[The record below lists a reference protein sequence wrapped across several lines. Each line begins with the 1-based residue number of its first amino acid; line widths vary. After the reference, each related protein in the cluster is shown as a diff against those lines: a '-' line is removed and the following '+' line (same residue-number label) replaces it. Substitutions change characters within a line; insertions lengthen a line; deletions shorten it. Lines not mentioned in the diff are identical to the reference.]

1 MQTQK
6 IDTYVRNSLEQA
18 PRLKHLLEFE
28 DAKLHPGMEP
38 KLLNF
43 ACLGLAEEAGE
54 VAGLATREL
63 WKQIPQ
69 DPDHWLEELGDVLWY
84 LTAAAACRGYTLEDL
99 YNYNV
104 KKLEDRYGK

>member
-28 DAKLHPGMEP
+28 DAKLHPGLEP

-63 WKQIPQ
+63 CKQIPQ

-99 YNYNV
+99 YKYNV

>member
-69 DPDHWLEELGDVLWY
+69 IRSTGWKSWAMCCGILQLQQHAEATRWKIC
-84 LTAAAACRGYTLEDL
+84 TTTM
-99 YNYNV
+99 
-104 KKLEDRYGK
+104 

>member
-63 WKQIPQ
+63 WKAMTQNAE
-69 DPDHWLEELGDVLWY
+69 HWLEELGDVLWY

>member
-28 DAKLHPGMEP
+28 DAKLHPGLES

-63 WKQIPQ
+63 WKQMPQ
-69 DPDHWLEELGDVLWY
+69 KPEHWLEELGDVLWY

>member
-1 MQTQK
+1 MQPQQ
-6 IDTYVRNSLEQA
+6 IDTHVRSSLEQA

-28 DAKLHPGMEP
+28 DAKLHAGTEP

-69 DPDHWLEELGDVLWY
+69 NPEHWLEELGDVLWY

>member
-63 WKQIPQ
+63 CKQRPQ
-69 DPDHWLEELGDVLWY
+69 TPDAWLEELGDVLWY
-84 LTAAAACRGYTLEDL
+84 LTAAAACQGYTLEDL

>member
-28 DAKLHPGMEP
+28 DAKLHPGMES

-63 WKQIPQ
+63 CKQIPQ
-69 DPDHWLEELGDVLWY
+69 NPDHWLEELGDVLWY
-84 LTAAAACRGYTLEDL
+84 LTAAAACQGYTLEDL

>member
-6 IDTYVRNSLEQA
+6 IDAYVRNSLEQA

-28 DAKLHPGMEP
+28 DAKLHPGTEQ
-38 KLLNF
+38 LLNF

-63 WKQIPQ
+63 WKQMPQ

>member
-6 IDTYVRNSLEQA
+6 IDTYVRNLLEQA

-69 DPDHWLEELGDVLWY
+69 TPDAWLEELGDVLWY
-84 LTAAAACRGYTLEDL
+84 LTAAAACQGYTLEDL

>member
-28 DAKLHPGMEP
+28 DAKLHPGLEP

-69 DPDHWLEELGDVLWY
+69 NPDHWLEEGDVLWY

>member
-1 MQTQK
+1 MNTHE
-6 IDTYVRNSLEQA
+6 IEAYVRKSIEDS
-18 PRLKHLLEFE
+18 PKLKHMLTPGLESGE
-28 DAKLHPGMEP
+28 HPILQSFAVMG
-38 KLLNF
+38 LN
-43 ACLGLAEEAGE
+43 EEAGE

-69 DPDHWLEELGDVLWY
+69 NPEHWLEELGDVLWY
-84 LTAAAACRGYTLEDL
+84 LRAAAACRGYTLEDL

>member
-6 IDTYVRNSLEQA
+6 IDTYVRNSVEQA

-69 DPDHWLEELGDVLWY
+69 NPDHWLEELGDVLWY
-84 LTAAAACRGYTLEDL
+84 LTAAAAC
-99 YNYNV
+99 
-104 KKLEDRYGK
+104 

>member
-18 PRLKHLLEFE
+18 SRLKHLLEFE

-43 ACLGLAEEAGE
+43 ACLGLAEEAGTMLFSRME
-54 VAGLATREL
+54 SLRSRYRKIRNTG
-63 WKQIPQ
+63 WKS
-69 DPDHWLEELGDVLWY
+69 W
-84 LTAAAACRGYTLEDL
+84 AMC
-99 YNYNV
+99 
-104 KKLEDRYGK
+104 YGILQLQQHVEAIRWKICTTTM

>member
-6 IDTYVRNSLEQA
+6 IDTYVRDSLEQA

-28 DAKLHPGMEP
+28 DAKLHPGLEP

-63 WKQIPQ
+63 CKQIPQ

-99 YNYNV
+99 YKYNV

>member
-69 DPDHWLEELGDVLWY
+69 NPDNWLEELGDVLWY

-104 KKLEDRYGK
+104 KKLEDCYGK